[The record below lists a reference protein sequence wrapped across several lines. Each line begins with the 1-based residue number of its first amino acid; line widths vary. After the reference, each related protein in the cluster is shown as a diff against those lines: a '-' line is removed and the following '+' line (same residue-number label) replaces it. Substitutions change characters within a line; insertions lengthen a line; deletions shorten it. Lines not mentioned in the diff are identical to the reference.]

1 MAAEIYD
8 DMEKKFTSIDKFD
21 LVRYSTQIRDR
32 QPPSHSKIMAKRAAF
47 KAKKRG
53 EEIPKEPGI
62 GNLQAKR
69 FNVKKFFL
77 KSLINRSNA
86 SP

>member
-1 MAAEIYD
+1 MAAEIYE
-8 DMEKKFTSIDKFD
+8 DMEKQFTSIDKFD
-21 LVRYSTQIRDR
+21 LVRYSTQIGDR
-32 QPPSHSKIMAKRAAF
+32 IPSHSKIMAKRAAF

-53 EEIPKEPGI
+53 EEIPKESGI